1 MTMDLSVFKGNA
13 LVSSDAF
20 QKMLEL
26 NKTLSGG
33 GGSTRRR
40 ISIKG
45 GRFREIVGGEQ
56 VNVNSSG
63 ALNLVVLSA
72 SKIGRTYYE
81 GVYDPDNPSGPTC
94 WSADS
99 EAPSPDVPA
108 DGRKAAA
115 CRSCPMN
122 IKGSGQGNSRA
133 CRFNQRLAVAL
144 EGSYEKVYQLQLP
157 ATSLFGDADGSKMG
171 MQAYARFMEAN
182 GLPIGAVVTTAYFD
196 ENSETPKLFFKPAR
210 PLDEGELAEVQALVS
225 DPAVEDAITLTV
237 YQTDRDASDTSAQAP
252 APAAKDAAPAQEPVA
267 EPVAEPVKTAAKP
280 APAAEPQALNKLV
293 QAWDDE

>member
-45 GRFREIVGGEQ
+45 GRFREMVGGEQ

-237 YQTDRDASDTSAQAP
+237 YQTDGAASDTPAQAP
-252 APAAKDAAPAQEPVA
+252 APAAKEAAPAQ